1 MTDQFA
7 MHKENLIKNSNI
19 NQKKIQNSS
28 IIIQQ
33 KEGGEHI
40 NDKDINY
47 SMNSDEIEAE
57 IYAHIGSGTN
67 NNIYGYNQASRTI

>member
-19 NQKKIQNSS
+19 NQRKATNSS
-28 IIIQQ
+28 TILI
-33 KEGGEHI
+33 KDGENI
-40 NDKDINY
+40 NDKEINY

-67 NNIYGYNQASRTI
+67 NNIYGYN

>member
-19 NQKKIQNSS
+19 NQKNIKTGSIQIN
-28 IIIQQ
+28 Q
-33 KEGGEHI
+33 KEGEHI
-40 NDKDINY
+40 NDKEINY

-67 NNIYGYNQASRTI
+67 

>member
-19 NQKKIQNSS
+19 NQRKATNSS
-28 IIIQQ
+28 IILP
-33 KEGGEHI
+33 KEGENI
-40 NDKDINY
+40 NDKEINY

-67 NNIYGYNQASRTI
+67 NNMYGYN